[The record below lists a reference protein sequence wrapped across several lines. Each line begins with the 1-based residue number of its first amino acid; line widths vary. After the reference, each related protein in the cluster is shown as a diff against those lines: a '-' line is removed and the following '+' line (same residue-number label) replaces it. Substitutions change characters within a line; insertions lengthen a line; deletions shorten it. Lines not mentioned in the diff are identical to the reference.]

1 MKRFST
7 FLVMLIAVFAIV
19 LSGCSS
25 DRSDGGGLPSNPNA
39 GSDNYTDVAVTGGL
53 QEVGITYADLLGYVN
68 YPEGEEYNLPVGI
81 LYGEKEDELTE
92 RAYGENVGRKIKV
105 TARGLKPNTKYYY
118 KTFVGTVDYR
128 FVGKQIAS
136 FTTKKAE
143 FNGGMTATAS
153 DITFKQVKISY
164 NVDVGSLSEKEIYE
178 IALVC
183 STKPFSLTPREMLQ
197 KFMNKDGDGYN
208 GDLYFIQVDNRMVNL
223 TSPPES
229 TIYYSVFLTIGG
241 ELFMSKV
248 QNCPLRVLPVESDFV
263 DLGLSCDWASTNL
276 GCESPFEFGSE
287 VRLNKVDAIIE
298 SRYGKGYSLPTE
310 EQVRELNSCHLEVID
325 NGVLVTGPNGKQIYI
340 PMTNGYG
347 SGKDYGTCSIKT
359 EGGGSGAYQHW
370 SYYSILFSI
379 NSDGTFSTH
388 KSVSPYYDSLMPGYG
403 SYSNCYI
410 RVVRNK

>member
-1 MKRFST
+1 M
-7 FLVMLIAVFAIV
+7 
-19 LSGCSS
+19 
-25 DRSDGGGLPSNPNA
+25 
-39 GSDNYTDVAVTGGL
+39 
-53 QEVGITYADLLGYVN
+53 
-68 YPEGEEYNLPVGI
+68 
-81 LYGEKEDELTE
+81 TE

-164 NVDVGSLSEKEIYE
+164 NVDVSNLSEKENYE

-208 GDLYFIQVDNRMVNL
+208 GDLYFIQVDNRKVNL

-248 QNCPLRVLPVESDFV
+248 QNSPLRVLPVKSDFV

-276 GCESPFEFGSE
+276 GCDSPFELGSE

-298 SRYGKGYSLPTE
+298 NRYGKGYSLPTE
-310 EQVRELNSCHLEVID
+310 EQVKELNSCHLEVID
-325 NGVLVTGPNGKQIYI
+325 NGVLVTGPNGKQVYI
-340 PMTNGYG
+340 PIPSTIY
-347 SGKDYGTCSIKT
+347 SGNDYGTCSVKSYS
-359 EGGGSGAYQHW
+359 GGTGAYKFW
-370 SYYSILFSI
+370 SYYEILFRIS
-379 NSDGTFSTH
+379 SDGTFYTHLSATPYSDST
-388 KSVSPYYDSLMPGYG
+388 LPGYS

-410 RVVRNK
+410 RVVKNK